1 MGFLFFVL
9 QHMHIYKHVLKYK
22 YISLHSYSEQ
32 KKNNPKIKM
41 LKYKMKANNDNI
53 LKS

>member
-22 YISLHSYSEQ
+22 YISLHSYL
-32 KKNNPKIKM
+32 KKKPKNQNAKI
-41 LKYKMKANNDNI
+41 
-53 LKS
+53 

>member
-9 QHMHIYKHVLKYK
+9 QHMHIYKQVLNINIFLCTHIKK
-22 YISLHSYSEQ
+22 
-32 KKNNPKIKM
+32 KKNQKIKM
-41 LKYKMKANNDNI
+41 LKYKMKSNHDNI

>member
-22 YISLHSYSEQ
+22 YISLHSYL
-32 KKNNPKIKM
+32 KKNTNQKIKM
-41 LKYKMKANNDNI
+41 LKYKMKANHDNI

>member
-9 QHMHIYKHVLKYK
+9 QHMLIYKHVLNYK
-22 YISLHSYSEQ
+22 YISLHSYL
-32 KKNNPKIKM
+32 KKTKPKINI
-41 LKYKMKANNDNI
+41 LKYELKANHDNI

>member
-32 KKNNPKIKM
+32 KTPPKNQDAKI
-41 LKYKMKANNDNI
+41 
-53 LKS
+53 